1 MRTQSVSAILA
12 LAVWLLISPGLL
24 FAQQDSIP
32 GVPLHQP
39 QEETSVPHSLALDT
53 VITVTKLP
61 YHEAKSFPQYQ
72 RPRGPSTVARGGA
85 PAHSAVRN
93 PSFSLPIDNYD
104 SCIHHRL
111 QLQLT
116 ADLTTLQES
125 KKGAWLK
132 YLPSVSAGLAPSFRR
147 GADGSFSSGLS
158 PTLSIGVNSSL
169 IYQSHR
175 DKQQRK
181 AATEAIIKQN
191 QLREATEIA
200 QLHRLQRRLQTEI
213 DKLNLQNGVSDIDR
227 QLFTGRLSKMSRKPL
242 SEGIWPILKIDFRF
256 RSSVSRRG
264 LKAKREGAFK
274 WKIAKPVLSASSAEC
289 FAFDLRLSFNATD
302 SSTGVTKSSKID
314 FRLMSLLFVTI
325 FIDGR

>member
-1 MRTQSVSAILA
+1 MRTKSISVILA

-24 FAQQDSIP
+24 FAQQDSLP
-32 GVPLHQP
+32 GSPLSLKQGTFPVPP
-39 QEETSVPHSLALDT
+39 SSPPDT

-61 YHEAKSFPQYQ
+61 YPDARLFPNERSELPYLQ
-72 RPRGPSTVARGGA
+72 RLPSPVERGRGRG
-85 PAHSAVRN
+85 
-93 PSFSLPIDNYD
+93 FED
-104 SCIHHRL
+104 CIKQRH

-132 YLPSVSAGLAPSFRR
+132 YLPSVSAGLAPAIRR

-181 AATEAIIKQN
+181 ASREAIIKQN
-191 QLREATEIA
+191 QLQEATKIA

-227 QLFTGRLSKMSRKPL
+227 QLFTLYQKQYDNHDISPEEYLLKRKAFLLQELRNQDQLDRIQNLQYQVEDLAGCLETPIDPNFSQKNFTPLSKR
-242 SEGIWPILKIDFRF
+242 
-256 RSSVSRRG
+256 
-264 LKAKREGAFK
+264 
-274 WKIAKPVLSASSAEC
+274 
-289 FAFDLRLSFNATD
+289 
-302 SSTGVTKSSKID
+302 
-314 FRLMSLLFVTI
+314 
-325 FIDGR
+325 